1 MKNSIELRQ
10 DRAELIGKADSMLN
24 LAKDETRDFT
34 NDEQVSYDGMMKDID
49 KLAKDIQVVERQEK
63 LNAEIS
69 ANPVN
74 HSVQNDP
81 MVKESRNYSLFKAIN
96 GMINNNLDGVEKEMH
111 EEAVNEARSCGT
123 AISGLG
129 IPSAMLEKRADIV
142 QGSINAATNIAPVS
156 TLGFAEAMREAAIYG
171 KIGANVLQGLSG
183 NVKIPVMNENTAHWV
198 TEVASPTDGGTAQSK
213 IELSP
218 FRLSSKVDISKMLL
232 QQNPQSEAAFVRDM
246 GRAAGLKIDAAMFAQ
261 TNVTNAPGC
270 LGALTGVTTFVE
282 STASDGSAAYSDFVE
297 AESEMADAGGM
308 DGNLCYVASPKLLA
322 NLKASAAVA
331 NIKAGFEGNYNVN
344 VINGYP
350 TFFTSACGDKKAL
363 MLDGSKVWVGFFG
376 GLDVTV
382 DPFSQAVSGQIRL
395 VLNQYLDWGYSHPAG
410 LVKFTSV
417 TA

>member
-10 DRAELIGKADSMLN
+10 DRADLIEKADSMLN
-24 LAKDETRDFT
+24 LAKEETR
-34 NDEQVSYDGMMKDID
+34 NLSEEEQKSYDDIMTNID
-49 KLAKDIQVVERQEK
+49 ALAKNISMVERQEK
-63 LNAEIS
+63 LNAEIAS
-69 ANPVN
+69 KPVS
-74 HSVQNDP
+74 HETQNISNS
-81 MVKESRNYSLFKAIN
+81 KETRDYSLFKAIN
-96 GMINNNLDGVEKEMH
+96 GMINNNLSGLEKEMH
-111 EEAVNEARSCGT
+111 EEAINEARSSGT

-129 IPSAMLEKRADIV
+129 IPSVMLEKRADIV
-142 QGSINAATNIAPVS
+142 QGSINASTNIASVS
-156 TLGFAEAMREAAIYG
+156 TLGFAEAMREASIYG
-171 KIGANVLQGLSG
+171 KIGANVLSGLSG

-198 TEVASPTDGGTAQSK
+198 TEVASTTDSGTAQGK

-232 QQNPQSEAAFVRDM
+232 QQNPQAEAAFVRDM

-261 TNVTNAPGC
+261 TDVLNAPPC
-270 LGALTGVTTFVE
+270 LGALTGVTTFTE

-297 AESEMADAGGM
+297 AEAEMADAGGM
-308 DGNLCYVASPKLLA
+308 NGNLAYIASPKLLA

-344 VINGYP
+344 LINGYP
-350 TFFTSACGDKKAL
+350 TYFTSACGSKKAL

-382 DPFSQAVSGQIRL
+382 DPFSQAVTGQIRL

-410 LVKFTSV
+410 LVAFTSV